1 MNGQKLEEEK
11 IKIQASVLDLP
22 LCLQILNDAI
32 LYFKEENKRCSEMDT
47 QPLLKDFISGDGP
60 LLKREEKKLQL
71 WTENDHIPNGRFSD
85 TKQLWCRRS
94 KYAILNPKTSLW
106 DSSCRHNKI
115 LSLVASFFAAAW
127 SKNKLQ
133 VIVGTLSVF
142 LLC

>member
-1 MNGQKLEEEK
+1 MVKNLKK
-11 IKIQASVLDLP
+11 KRYRSKP
-22 LCLQILNDAI
+22 ILNDAI

-47 QPLLKDFISGDGP
+47 QPLLKYFISGDGP
-60 LLKREEKKLQL
+60 LLKREEKKLQM

-133 VIVGTLSVF
+133 VIVGTGINRESCAGSKQTENDEV
-142 LLC
+142 